1 MFFTCQNK
9 YFLSSFFP
17 QIRLPD
23 AGGAA
28 RGAETEGFGGQRA
41 GYVGLTSIFSTA
53 HSILS
58 TSLTYDVKEV
68 ISFQY
73 LYSVFWLYFAHYPY
87 NPISTKIVTLRLSV

>member
-41 GYVGLTSIFSTA
+41 GYVGFVYFSN
-53 HSILS
+53 IKKL
-58 TSLTYDVKEV
+58 L
-68 ISFQY
+68 I
-73 LYSVFWLYFAHYPY
+73 P
-87 NPISTKIVTLRLSV
+87 